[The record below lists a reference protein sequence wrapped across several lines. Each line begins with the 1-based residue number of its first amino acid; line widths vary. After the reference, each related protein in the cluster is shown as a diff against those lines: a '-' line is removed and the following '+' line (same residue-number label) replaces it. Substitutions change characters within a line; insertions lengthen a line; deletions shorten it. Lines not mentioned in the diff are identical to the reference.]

1 MRINNLYDNYLP
13 EFSLLL
19 AEEIVTCEQS
29 DDDGTYYIEFD
40 DEKNPFINIH
50 IMQENQN
57 SITNIM
63 FVDTRAY
70 QHASFAPISINLPK
84 DSYSS
89 IELW

>member
-1 MRINNLYDNYLP
+1 MRINNLYDIYLP

-19 AEEIVTCEQS
+19 AEGIVNCEQ
-29 DDDGTYYIEFD
+29 DEVDKTYYIEFD
-40 DEKNPFINIH
+40 NKKNPFINVH

-57 SITNIM
+57 GITNIM

-70 QHASFAPISINLPK
+70 QHALFAPISINLPQ
-84 DSYSS
+84 DSYVS